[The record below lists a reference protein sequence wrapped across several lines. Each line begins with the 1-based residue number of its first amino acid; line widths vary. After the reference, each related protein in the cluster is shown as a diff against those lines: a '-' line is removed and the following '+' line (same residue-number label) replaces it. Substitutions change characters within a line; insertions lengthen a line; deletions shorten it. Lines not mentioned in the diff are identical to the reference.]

1 MFMLCLILVHAIPRP
16 NEGKQRVHEQQP
28 LSGEEHY
35 KGEHEHNAD
44 YDHEAFLG
52 NEQKATFDQ
61 LSPEESLRRLG

>member
-1 MFMLCLILVHAIPRP
+1 MLVDCIPRP
-16 NEGKQRVHEQQP
+16 KEEEGKKRVHEQQP

-35 KGEHEHNAD
+35 AGDEHQHNAD

-61 LSPEESLRRLG
+61 LSPDESLRRLG